1 MNTRISYLYRDASNY
16 KKYNEVVVEGVFTED
31 QIRTIISC
39 LNDGEYFIPRQIGF
53 PEVRFGK
60 ITEDDHCWFELCEED
75 FEEVELG
82 STINLLPDE
91 IVRRFESAKGRWDD
105 TKPLGGVEV

>member
-16 KKYNEVVVEGVFTED
+16 KKHNEVVVEGVFTDD

-53 PEVRFGK
+53 PEVRFGE

-105 TKPLGGVEV
+105 TKPIGGMGV

>member
-16 KKYNEVVVEGVFTED
+16 KKHNEVVVKGIFTED
-31 QIRTIISC
+31 QIRTIIRC

-60 ITEDDHCWFELCEED
+60 ITEDDHCWFELSDED
-75 FEEVELG
+75 FEEVDLR
-82 STINLLPDE
+82 STIDLLPDE
-91 IVRRFESAKGRWDD
+91 IVRRFERAKGRWDD
-105 TKPLGGVEV
+105 TKPIGGMEA